1 MIQGVNM
8 YNNSKVAKA
17 IRLAMMFGAG
27 AAAAISAPTFA
38 AEEGAEEVERIQVTG
53 SRLKRTD
60 MESASPV
67 TIITAEQLKV
77 QGIQDVGQFLQ
88 NSAVMSGSPAMTT
101 TNNGGSG
108 GTFVELRGL
117 GSSRTLVLVNGRRP
131 VSADF
136 QGIPASMIDRIEV
149 LKDGAS
155 ATYGADAVAGV
166 VNIITRRDFEG
177 VEFNA
182 QFSNSFDVDVN
193 EQKSF
198 SVVLGKA
205 FDDGHL
211 VFGIDYVE
219 QDPVYQGDTSV
230 DFMNYPWQ
238 VWGEEGEDS
247 FWKNGLIGSGDDMN
261 VIVVGS
267 GSTPCGQ
274 FYLQHGANQTNDT
287 CNGGVATLGD
297 MRDFVGGG
305 PNNDTYNYA
314 PVNYLQTPYKKINI
328 FVEGSFEL
336 NDNVSFYTETRINK
350 RSSRQELAA
359 VPYDTR
365 YDPAYSGTYGK
376 TLADGT
382 PVLDADTGQQVMVD
396 FNGVSKDNYYN
407 PFGEDVLRSRRRML
421 EGGRSFEQDIVRF
434 QQVIGMEGEFGD
446 GWSYDLNYNYGYS
459 QTTSTDFGQLYG
471 PNLSKAMGPSFK
483 DADGNIVCGTA
494 DAPIADCVSMNVFGG
509 APGSVTSEMLDY
521 VSAPLVDASNY
532 TLQTLTGFV
541 GGDVYELPAG
551 AFSAG
556 VGFEWRSEKAE
567 AQVDS
572 GKFMGEVTGN
582 KSKGTNGDYNVTS
595 LFTEMRIPVL
605 ADMPF
610 AESIEIPVGIRY
622 DDFSAFGSEV
632 TYQVGIEWNVMDGLL
647 VRGTYGTVFRA
658 PDVFDLYSPSGDSFP
673 FTTDPCSKQTWGE
686 LTPGQQGNC
695 QADGVPVGGS
705 NNLDGQQLSSVG
717 GNPDLTPEEGDT
729 FTVGIAYSP
738 DFVEGLGITVDYW
751 AIDLENVIDAVGAGD
766 TLKGCYL
773 GGVESL
779 CENVGRTNG
788 EITRLSEK
796 SSNLSA
802 MTARG
807 IDFEANYGFEALA
820 GDFKFN
826 LSWTHFLERENQVYN
841 STSYSFEMDDLNGL
855 FENDS
860 TYATD
865 KANFNASY
873 AWQDLTLSY
882 AANYIS
888 GTEYDTLLYWETTPN
903 DPDDISKGNHMYTV
917 DAFLYHDVTATYN
930 FDTGTTISA
939 GITNLSDEQPPYIE
953 PGNNANTDESTYRL
967 FGRSYFIRF
976 TQKF

>member
-1 MIQGVNM
+1 M

-17 IRLAMMFGAG
+17 IRVAMMFGAG

-38 AEEGAEEVERIQVTG
+38 AEEGVEEVEKIEVTG

-67 TIITAEQLKV
+67 TVITGDQLKV

-88 NSAVMSGSPAMTT
+88 TSAAMSGSPAMTT
-101 TNNGGSG
+101 TNNGGNG

-117 GSSRTLVLVNGRRP
+117 GSARTLILINGRRP
-131 VSADF
+131 VSSDF
-136 QGIPASMIDRIEV
+136 QGIPSSMIKRIEV

-198 SVVLGKA
+198 SVVLGKS

-211 VFGIDYVE
+211 VFGVDYVE

-230 DFMNYPWQ
+230 DFLNYPWQ
-238 VWGEEGEDS
+238 VWGAEGEDS

-261 VIVVGS
+261 VIEVGS

-274 FYLQHGANQTNDT
+274 FYLQHGTNQTNGKCD
-287 CNGGVATLGD
+287 GGIAQLAD

-305 PNNDTYNYA
+305 ANNDTYNYA
-314 PVNYLQTPYKKINI
+314 PVNYLQTPYKKLNV
-328 FVEGSFEL
+328 FVEGSFEY
-336 NDNVSFYTETRINK
+336 NDNISFYTETRINK
-350 RSSRQELAA
+350 RTSRQELAA

-365 YDPAYSGTYGK
+365 NDPAYKGTYAK
-376 TLADGT
+376 TDADGT
-382 PVLDADTGQQVMVD
+382 PVLDDDGNQVMVD
-396 FNGVSKDNYYN
+396 FNGVSKDNFYN

-421 EGGRSFEQDIVRF
+421 EGGRSFEQDITRI

-446 GWSYDLNYNYGYS
+446 GWSYDLSYNYGYS

-471 PNLSKAMGPSFK
+471 PNLAKAMGPSFK
-483 DADGNIVCGTA
+483 DAEGNVVCGTA
-494 DAPIADCVSMNVFGG
+494 AAPIADCVSMNVFGG
-509 APGSVTSEMLDY
+509 APGSVTPEMLDY
-521 VSAPLVDASNY
+521 VTAPLVDASNY

-541 GGDVYELPAG
+541 GGDVFELPAG
-551 AFSAG
+551 PLSGG

-595 LFTEMRIPVL
+595 LFTEVRVPIL
-605 ADMPF
+605 ADLPF
-610 AESIEIPVGIRY
+610 ADSLDMPVGVRY

-632 TYQVGIEWNVMDGLL
+632 TYQVGLEWNVMSGLL
-647 VRGTYGTVFRA
+647 VRSTYGTVFRA
-658 PDVFDLYSPSGDSFP
+658 PGVGSLYAPSGDSFP
-673 FTTDPCSKQTWGE
+673 FTTDPCASGTWGT
-686 LTPGQQGNC
+686 LTPAQQANC
-695 QADGVPVGGS
+695 QADGVPAGGS
-705 NNLDGQQLSSVG
+705 NNNDGQQLSAVG
-717 GNPDLTPEEGDT
+717 GNPDLQPESGDT
-729 FTVGIAYSP
+729 LTVGVAYSP
-738 DFVEGLGITVDYW
+738 DFVDGLDFTVDYW
-751 AIDLENVIDAVGAGD
+751 AIDIEDVIDTVGAGD

-779 CENVGRTNG
+779 CDNVQRTNG
-788 EITRLSEK
+788 ELTYISEK

-807 IDFEANYGFEALA
+807 IDFEANYVIEALA
-820 GDFKFN
+820 GEFRFN
-826 LSWTHFLERENQVYN
+826 VSWTHFLERENQVYN
-841 STSYSFEMDDLNGL
+841 ATTFEFEMDDINGL
-855 FENDS
+855 FENDA

-865 KANFNASY
+865 KVNFNASY
-873 AWQDLTLSY
+873 SWEDLTISY
-882 AANYIS
+882 AGNYTS
-888 GTEYDTLLYWETTPN
+888 GTEYDTLLYWQTTPN
-903 DPDDISKGNHMYTV
+903 NPDDISQGNHMYGV
-917 DAFLYHDVTATYN
+917 DSFIYHDVTATYD
-930 FDTGTTISA
+930 FDTGTTVSL
-939 GITNLSDEQPPYIE
+939 GLTNLTDEQPPYIE
-953 PGNNANTDESTYRL
+953 PANNGNTDESTYRL
-967 FGRSYFIRF
+967 FGRSWFVRL
-976 TQKF
+976 TQTF